1 MRRKTTSKPRFQ
13 FPPFLPGPQHA
24 PFGFRPLT
32 RGPKPSG
39 PRRNLIPFRR
49 WPALD
54 HVGTGMSVS
63 LGRMG
68 SLEVRLARSVAE
80 IREAQALRYHVFYE
94 EKSAIPDLAAQMSRR
109 DEDAYD
115 QYCNHI
121 LVIDHAVNKRR
132 MSTGFKKKPMVVG
145 TYRLLHQE
153 TADRYCGFYSATEY
167 DISTLL
173 SERPKGYRFLEL
185 GRTCVLKEYRTKRT
199 IELLWQGVWNFVRM
213 RGADA
218 FMGCASLDG
227 ADPSRLALEL
237 SFLHH
242 TCLAPPEWRAVPLA
256 GRRQEMN
263 LMPADEINA
272 RQALRLLPPLL
283 KSYVR
288 MGVMIGDGA
297 VVDHQFGT
305 TDVFA
310 VVPIKNINPRYF
322 DRFGAPDEQP
332 FDS

>member
-1 MRRKTTSKPRFQ
+1 MRRKTTSKPRFP
-13 FPPFLPGPQHA
+13 FPPFLPVSQTT
-24 PFGFRPLT
+24 PFRFRQQP
-32 RGPKPSG
+32 RGLKSGG

-54 HVGTGMSVS
+54 YLGTDMPLS

-68 SLEVRLARSVAE
+68 SLEVRLARNAAE

-94 EKSAIPDLAAQMSRR
+94 EKNAIPNLAAQMNRR

-145 TYRLLHQE
+145 TYRLLHQD
-153 TADRYCGFYSATEY
+153 TADRHCGFYSATEY
-167 DISTLL
+167 DISALL
-173 SERPKGYRFLEL
+173 NGRPEGYRFLEL

-199 IELLWQGVWNFVRM
+199 IEVLWQGVWNFVRM

-227 ADPSRLALEL
+227 ADPSQLALEL
-237 SFLHH
+237 SFLYH
-242 TCLAPPEWRAVPLA
+242 TCLAPPEWRAEPIA
-256 GRRQEMN
+256 RRRQDMN
-263 LMPADEINA
+263 LMPAAEINA

-332 FDS
+332 F